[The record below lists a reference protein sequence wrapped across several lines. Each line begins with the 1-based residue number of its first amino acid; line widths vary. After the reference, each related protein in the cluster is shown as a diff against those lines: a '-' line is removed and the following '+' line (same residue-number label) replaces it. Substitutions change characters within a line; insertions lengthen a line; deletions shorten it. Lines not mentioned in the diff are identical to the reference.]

1 MAGIMNFAFFCE
13 KNSGKYIISHS
24 YVKIYADDE
33 ETHFLAH
40 YRLF

>member
-1 MAGIMNFAFFCE
+1 VENIKMFHLYRE
-13 KNSGKYIISHS
+13 
-24 YVKIYADDE
+24 ADDA